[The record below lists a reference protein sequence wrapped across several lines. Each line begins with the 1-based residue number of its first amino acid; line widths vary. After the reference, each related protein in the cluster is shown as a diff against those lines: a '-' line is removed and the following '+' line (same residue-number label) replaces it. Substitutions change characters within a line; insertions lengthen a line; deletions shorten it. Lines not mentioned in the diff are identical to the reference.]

1 MASRNRPQKGESM
14 LLQKKNKKKR
24 KEKWRRG
31 WADEKRMN
39 EWMNEWTE
47 EWMNGWME
55 QRRGWCG
62 GGGLPFLKL
71 PVELLVQ
78 VGNDFDRF
86 PPAPIGPYR
95 VLPGFTEFY
104 RVLFHFVWFAQ
115 GCIGFYWVLL
125 GFAGSWVS
133 SSWKLVFTGFHS
145 IKTGFYWV
153 LD

>member
-1 MASRNRPQKGESM
+1 M
-14 LLQKKNKKKR
+14 
-24 KEKWRRG
+24 
-31 WADEKRMN
+31 DEWSSVEDDEVVAVAFPSPNFRSSCSSKSETTLIDFHR
-39 EWMNEWTE
+39 
-47 EWMNGWME
+47 
-55 QRRGWCG
+55 
-62 GGGLPFLKL
+62 LP
-71 PVELLVQ
+71 LVLT
-78 VGNDFDRF
+78 GF
-86 PPAPIGPYR
+86 YR
-95 VLPGFTEFY
+95 VFTEFY